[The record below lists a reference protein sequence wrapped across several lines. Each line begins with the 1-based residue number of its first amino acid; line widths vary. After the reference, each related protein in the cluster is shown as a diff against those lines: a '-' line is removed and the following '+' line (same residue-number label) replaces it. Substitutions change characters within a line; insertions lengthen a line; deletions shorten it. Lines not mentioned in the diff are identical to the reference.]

1 MGRLHISLDD
11 VKGIFKVLAED
22 SMDSIFE
29 TRTLA
34 FLNKMHELYGMQIR
48 SVLYISGWKFFPGKV
63 SEKYVDEF
71 RRNQNWLTFG
81 FHCYDENL
89 TYDRDNLND
98 FQRHFDRFQKTD
110 QTDNRTKKILLM
122 HLDCILLGAVW
133 KIADFS
139 GKKALKHY
147 LQPMMTVQAIILMG
161 FKWNN

>member
-34 FLNKMHELYGMQIR
+34 FLNKMHELYGMQICLFCTYQDGNF
-48 SVLYISGWKFFPGKV
+48 SLEKV

-98 FQRHFDRFQKTD
+98 FQRHFDRFQKQIRRITG
-110 QTDNRTKKILLM
+110 QKILLM

>member
-34 FLNKMHELYGMQIR
+34 FLNKMHELYGMQIGLFCTYQDGNF
-48 SVLYISGWKFFPGKV
+48 SLEKV

-98 FQRHFDRFQKTD
+98 FQRHFDRFQKQIRRITGQKNTVD
-110 QTDNRTKKILLM
+110 ALRLHSFGGSLENCRFLREKGVKTLFTADDDRT
-122 HLDCILLGAVW
+122 
-133 KIADFS
+133 S
-139 GKKALKHY
+139 
-147 LQPMMTVQAIILMG
+147 
-161 FKWNN
+161 